1 MTLIVNGE
9 LIKEDL
15 IQAEIQRLRPHFQSL
30 FSEQSKEDQDVQ
42 LAEWARE
49 NVLES
54 VLLRQSAHEDPRNI
68 DPETLNQAFLKLK
81 EERGGEEKFY
91 EETGLTHQ
99 DDENVIFEIE
109 QQHKV
114 ERLMSELHAK
124 ADIVSESDAS
134 DFYQDNPE
142 QFMLPEMVHA
152 GHIVKHIEGYRSEKE
167 AQAEIQEIW
176 DKIQSGTPYEE
187 LAEQQTDCADN
198 SGDLGVFPRGQ
209 MVQEFEDVVFKL
221 KSGEVSQP
229 FASPFGFHI
238 AKVYECHEPRKI
250 EFEEVKSQII
260 EKLTEDA
267 QNVEVE
273 KFVDTIKEKARINYF
288 PDEIKFKKGL
298 SSVLVKPSGP
308 DCNLDCDYCFYL
320 EKADLF
326 SETKKHRMSL
336 ETLDLFIRQTLQQTS
351 GQISF
356 GWQGGEPTLM
366 GLPFFQQAVKLQ
378 KRYGAG
384 RSVGNGLQTNGLLL
398 NAEWA
403 SFLKENSFLVGIS
416 IDGPEHIHDKYR
428 THVNGKPSWQQVVD
442 NAKMLLDAGVEVN
455 VLSVVNDYSVQFPEE
470 IYKFHK
476 SLGFEYMQFIPLVE
490 PDPNNPEK
498 AAPYSVGQE
507 AYGNFLIKLFDLW
520 QNDFENGIATTSIR
534 HFDSVFH
541 SYVGLEAPE
550 CTLLKECGNYVVVEH
565 NGDVYSCDFFVEPT
579 WKLGNLYDEDILVM
593 LNSEKQ
599 KVFGELKS
607 DLPEKCQKCK
617 WQPQCYGGCTKDRLR
632 DPEDNGLSHF
642 CEAYIAFFEH
652 ADERLKQLADE
663 WKAKQP
669 HLNPVDSAETGPI
682 QIDKKQGRNE
692 ACSCGSGKKYKN
704 CHGK

>member
-1 MTLIVNGE
+1 MVLIVNGE
-9 LIKEDL
+9 LIQEKMVQD
-15 IQAEIQRLRPHFQSL
+15 EIQRLQPHFQSV
-30 FSEQSKEDQDVQ
+30 FSEQSGAEQEKQ

-49 NVLES
+49 NVIES
-54 VLLRQSAHEDPRNI
+54 VLLRQSAHADSHSIN
-68 DPETLNQAFLKLK
+68 PETLDQAFLKLK

-91 EETGLTHQ
+91 KETGLTHQ
-99 DDENVIFEIE
+99 DDENILLEIE

-114 ERLMSELHAK
+114 EHLMSELHAK
-124 ADIVSESDAS
+124 ANQVSETDAKA
-134 DFYQDNPE
+134 FYQSNPE

-152 GHIVKHIEGYRSEKE
+152 GHIVKHIEGYRTEKE
-167 AQAEIQEIW
+167 AQTEIQEIW
-176 DKIQSGTPYEE
+176 EKIQSGTTYEE

-209 MVQEFEDVVFKL
+209 MVQEFEDVVFKMEA
-221 KSGEVSQP
+221 GEVSQVFP
-229 FASPFGFHI
+229 SPFGFHI
-238 AKVYECHEPRKI
+238 AKVFEKKEPRKI
-250 EFEEVKSQII
+250 EFDEVKSQII

-273 KFVDTIKEKARINYF
+273 KYVDGVKETARINYF

-326 SETKKHRMSL
+326 TETKKHRMSL
-336 ETLDLFIRQTLQQTS
+336 ETLDIFIRQTLQQTA
-351 GQISF
+351 GHVSF

-378 KRYGAG
+378 KRYGSG

-398 NAEWA
+398 DEDWA
-403 SFLKENSFLVGIS
+403 NFLKENNFLVGIS

-442 NAKMLLDAGVEVN
+442 NTRMLMDAGVEVN
-455 VLSVVNDYSVQFPEE
+455 VLSVVNEYSVKFPEE
-470 IYKFHK
+470 IYQFHK

-490 PDPNNPEK
+490 TDPDNPEK
-498 AAPYSVGQE
+498 SAAYSVGE
-507 AYGNFLIKLFDLW
+507 KAYGDFLIKLFDLW
-520 QNDFENGIATTSIR
+520 QNDFEDGIATTSIR

-579 WKLGNLYDEDILVM
+579 WKLGNLYDDDILVM

-599 KVFGELKS
+599 KEFGELKS

-617 WQPQCYGGCTKDRLR
+617 WQRQCYGGCTKDRLR

-642 CEAYIAFFEH
+642 CESYIAFFEH
-652 ADERLKQLADE
+652 SDVRLKELAED
-663 WKAKQP
+663 WKAKQSQL
-669 HLNPVDSAETGPI
+669 HLQEPTKAQPVK
-682 QIDKKQGRNE
+682 ID
-692 ACSCGSGKKYKN
+692 
-704 CHGK
+704 